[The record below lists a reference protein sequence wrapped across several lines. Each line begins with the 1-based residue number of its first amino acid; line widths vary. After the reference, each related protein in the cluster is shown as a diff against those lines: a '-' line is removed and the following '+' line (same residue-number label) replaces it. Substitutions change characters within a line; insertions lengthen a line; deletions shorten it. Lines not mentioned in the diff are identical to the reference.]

1 MTKRESRPRAAN
13 ETVREA
19 LREALRGAPSTTL
32 ELSAA
37 VGIPHK
43 QVDEHL
49 EHLQRSGVRLAI
61 EPATCLGC
69 GYEFKGRTRTS
80 RPSRCPECKSER
92 IRPARFSLPE

>member
-1 MTKRESRPRAAN
+1 VAKHEARPRAAN
-13 ETVREA
+13 ETVRTA
-19 LREALRGAPSTTL
+19 LREALRGAPLTAL

-49 EHLQRSGVRLAI
+49 EHLQRSGVALVI
-61 EPATCLGC
+61 EPAACLGC
-69 GYEFKGRTRTS
+69 GYEFGGRTRTS

-92 IRPARFSLPE
+92 IRPARFSLGE